1 MEKKTDEWTRKVE
14 IRTRKKFMAVGKTC
28 GYILT
33 YFILY
38 WKSICQLWVLNR
50 GDLISASAG
59 PYCRTNSGSAVE
71 RTVSLDDNVALHY
84 NDYKNNVF
92 MSKGWLESTV

>member
-1 MEKKTDEWTRKVE
+1 MEKKTDERTRKVE

-33 YFILY
+33 FRLY
-38 WKSICQLWVLNR
+38 RKSICQLWVLNR
-50 GDLISASAG
+50 GDLISASTG

-92 MSKGWLESTV
+92 VSKGWLESTV